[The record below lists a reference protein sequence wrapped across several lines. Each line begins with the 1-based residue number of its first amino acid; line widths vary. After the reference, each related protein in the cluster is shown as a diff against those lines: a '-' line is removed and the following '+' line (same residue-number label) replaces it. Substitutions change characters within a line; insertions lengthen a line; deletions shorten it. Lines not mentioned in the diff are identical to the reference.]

1 MQGLKAADS
10 VFWAGP
16 LFHLYTCKWHSYPQN
31 SLNWGL
37 SHSLLHS
44 NPCSQ
49 QLVHRVFCSFYSFG
63 SVLVEFSCIN
73 DIFLVK
79 SWSQSSLTLTFSA
92 STGRTSIAF
101 LPVVSSATVA
111 LIKML
116 LEVLSG
122 LILLDKD
129 TSISLVPMATA
140 AQSLLNTDFSAT
152 LIQKEKK
159 KKAK

>member
-1 MQGLKAADS
+1 M
-10 VFWAGP
+10 
-16 LFHLYTCKWHSYPQN
+16 
-31 SLNWGL
+31 
-37 SHSLLHS
+37 
-44 NPCSQ
+44 
-49 QLVHRVFCSFYSFG
+49 
-63 SVLVEFSCIN
+63 EFSCIN

-159 KKAK
+159 KGKIKILSLSLDTAS